1 MVSTRKVHEP
11 DRPSFEAWL
20 NSLSLSDT
28 TKEKLKA
35 VSHMPDRLLVGQE
48 MVEILHQLN
57 MDDAT
62 LQAAL
67 VYPYCEKHNLTD
79 TDVLA
84 EFGGQGF
91 GTFKP
96 ALADLAVS
104 NLGPINAEMKRLME
118 DHTHLDSILAR
129 GAERAHAISQPIMA
143 DIRRLVGFLGAS
155 RG

>member
-84 EFGGQGF
+84 EFGEEIS
-91 GTFKP
+91 
-96 ALADLAVS
+96 DL
-104 NLGPINAEMKRLME
+104 INGCNTSL
-118 DHTHLDSILAR
+118 S
-129 GAERAHAISQPIMA
+129 S
-143 DIRRLVGFLGAS
+143 
-155 RG
+155 